1 MNSRRS
7 SGRWLFWLTD
17 RREGGETTTRCF
29 GAPHSGVPRRAQRYR
44 GRQPWKEE
52 SEKEEEGGSSA
63 PAAGGRAA
71 FRRAGGDGGSR
82 RRGLLRQPAGTQ
94 CCPAAPA
101 RSAAHCC
108 HGGAKMAGL
117 AYTLGKREINY
128 YFSVRTAKA
137 LALGAVLLLAACHAA
152 SRRYRGERG
161 RGRRSWGSAGGRR
174 PSGREAVWAGPGPPR
189 APGGSLGRGSAGR
202 PCSLSEQAEARG
214 PVLLCASRGSREG
227 WQPAS
232 GGQRHCCLNWRRALV
247 YFSCFILFFYPLFN
261 CWLKIQ
267 SLGLMQQNE
276 QLLVFVC
283 GWWTSTVLPYKQQ
296 WEPLKE
302 SLLLYSWTWSVFLCV
317 NRDVD
322 PKAAYCWT
330 RGAVVHWGSWPALQ
344 DDGDEALYC
353 GSAEGNREPLQI
365 HPPADTSVNL
375 TDWRAVSCEALRCLL
390 PARGAWIWSNW
401 ACCAV

>member
-214 PVLLCASRGSREG
+214 PVRLCASRRAGRARVGSRHLAG
-227 WQPAS
+227 SAIAAWI
-232 GGQRHCCLNWRRALV
+232 GGRLWYTFLV
-247 YFSCFILFFYPLFN
+247 SFYFFTLC
-261 CWLKIQ
+261 
-267 SLGLMQQNE
+267 
-276 QLLVFVC
+276 
-283 GWWTSTVLPYKQQ
+283 STVGSKFS
-296 WEPLKE
+296 PLGWCSKM
-302 SLLLYSWTWSVFLCV
+302 SSCLFLCV
-317 NRDVD
+317 VGGRARCCPINSSESHWR
-322 PKAAYCWT
+322 KAFCYT
-330 RGAVVHWGSWPALQ
+330 LEHGACFCV
-344 DDGDEALYC
+344 
-353 GSAEGNREPLQI
+353 
-365 HPPADTSVNL
+365 
-375 TDWRAVSCEALRCLL
+375 
-390 PARGAWIWSNW
+390 
-401 ACCAV
+401 